1 MNHASASSTVGHFF
15 PLPLFLHLFPFFP
28 FLHFLLFFLPAA
40 SSMLLQYIMA
50 SLSLSPKS
58 VPAVHQPITS
68 SGAMHRPS
76 LFSSISMDS
85 SDSSDEEED
94 LRAKLPVVRATN
106 KEK

>member
-1 MNHASASSTVGHFF
+1 MNQASASSTVGHFF
-15 PLPLFLHLFPFFP
+15 PLPLFLFLHFFP
-28 FLHFLLFFLPAA
+28 FLHFLLFFFLPAA
-40 SSMLLQYIMA
+40 SSMLVQDIMA
-50 SLSLSPKS
+50 SLSLPPRS

-85 SDSSDEEED
+85 SDSSDEEEE
-94 LRAKLPVVRATN
+94 LPVARATS